1 MTEEQI
7 IEQLFEEVKQEL
19 DRQMQRY
26 KTEIDEQLLAHV
38 PMGNKQEFNEF
49 LENQK
54 KYYANYFSDAFG
66 KPSAMKFSRERY
78 ESFVRDIYQQNEL
91 EEYADKTSRRRELI
105 LNHAHLFMYSEIIS
119 YLQSLITDE
128 HSASHFHQGHHKI
141 TIYYEQLDRRKNNR
155 PTELDRRES
164 VAFYE
169 LLADINWY
177 LDLNYRTKTNIAT
190 CVGLSSGFSIRELEK
205 EIDKVTKQDKIEVA
219 KKLIKKLQAYLPPE
233 K

>member
-7 IEQLFEEVKQEL
+7 IEQLFEGVKQEL
-19 DRQMQRY
+19 DRQMLRY
-26 KTEIDEQLLAHV
+26 KSEIDEQLQAHV
-38 PMGNKQEFNEF
+38 PMGSKQEFNEF

-78 ESFVRDIYQQNEL
+78 ENFIRDLYQPDEL
-91 EEYADKTSRRRELI
+91 EEYSDNTSRRRELI
-105 LNHAHLFMYSEIIS
+105 LHHAHLFMYSEIIS
-119 YLQSLITDE
+119 YLQSLKSNED
-128 HSASHFHQGHHKI
+128 SASHFHQGHHKI

-169 LLADINWY
+169 LLSDIGWF
-177 LDLNYRTKTNIAT
+177 LNLKNRTKTNVAT

-205 EIDKVTKQDKIEVA
+205 EIDKVTKQDKIEIA
-219 KKLIKKLQAYLPPE
+219 KKLIKRLQDYLPPE
-233 K
+233 